1 MSVHNDEAFSG
12 FPRKTLGFLAGL
24 AASNNKDWFE
34 AHRDDYEVHYLQPAR
49 AFVTAMGPRLRKL
62 SPGIIAEPK
71 VNGSLMRIHRDTRF
85 AKDKTPYKDHLDLI
99 FWEGE
104 GKGRQ
109 CPGFFFRLT
118 AKKLFLGAGK
128 HGFDSSELAA
138 YRAAIDDNRTGRQLV
153 RALDKIPAAYTLGGQ
168 HYKKVPRGFAADH
181 ERGDLLRH
189 NALHVAVEM
198 KVPKEAHGA
207 GFVDFCVDCFAVV
220 APIHRWLVA
229 TLAR

>member
-1 MSVHNDEAFSG
+1 MSKQHNNVFTG
-12 FPRKTLGFLAGL
+12 FPRKTLSFLGGL
-24 AASNNKDWFE
+24 TINNNKGWFE
-34 AHRDDYEVHYLQPAR
+34 ANRGEYDEYYVAPAR

-62 SPGIIAEPK
+62 SPGVQAEPK

-85 AKDKTPYKDHLDLI
+85 SKDKTPYKDHLDLI

-104 GKGRQ
+104 GKSRE

-128 HGFDSSELAA
+128 HGFDSTQLGA
-138 YRAAIDDNRTGRQLV
+138 YRAAVDDNRTGRQLARV
-153 RALDKIPAAYTLGGQ
+153 LDKLPGGYEVGGQ
-168 HYKKVPRGFAADH
+168 HYKKVPRGFAGDH

-189 NALHVAVEM
+189 NALHAAIEM
-198 KVPKEAHGA
+198 NTPKEAHGPE
-207 GFVDFCVDCFAVV
+207 FVDFCIRHFEVV

-229 TLAR
+229 NLSA